1 MKFREHLV
9 KALLHGLAR
18 LSLQRIHNI
27 ADALA
32 GIILRLRKSRA
43 TRTISTN
50 IKLCFPELSPEQQ
63 TQLSRECVQ
72 QSSRCFA
79 ELSALWLWSPERI
92 MQLVKQVS
100 GLEYLDTAMAR
111 GKGVILLTP
120 HLGAWEMAGLFASSR
135 YKITSLYRPPKM
147 QGLESL
153 VKAGRESMGARLVP
167 TDSAGIKALFQA
179 LRRGEIA
186 GILPDHEPSRGTGVF
201 ASFFGI
207 QAYSM
212 ILVPRLAQKTGA
224 TVIFTFAER
233 LPNAQGFH
241 LHFLPAD
248 PEVSN
253 SDLSVAAAA
262 LNAGVERC
270 VRICPSQYQ
279 WGYKRFKS
287 RPEGEERF
295 YL

>member
-9 KALLHGLAR
+9 KALLYGLAR
-18 LSLQRIHNI
+18 LSLQRIHKI
-27 ADALA
+27 ADILA
-32 GIILRLRKSRA
+32 NIMLRLRKSRT
-43 TRTISTN
+43 TRTIRTN

-63 TQLSRECVQ
+63 EQLSRDCVQ

-100 GLEYLDTAMAR
+100 GLEHLDTARAR
-111 GKGVILLTP
+111 GKGIILLTP
-120 HLGAWEMAGLFASSR
+120 HLGAWEMAGLFASSHH
-135 YKITSLYRPPKM
+135 KITSLYRPPKM

-153 VKAGRESMGARLVP
+153 VKSGRESMGACLVP
-167 TDSAGIKALFQA
+167 TDSSGIKALFQA

-201 ASFFGI
+201 AAFFGI

-212 ILVPRLAQKTGA
+212 ILVSRLAQKTGA

-233 LPNAQGFH
+233 LPDAQGFH
-241 LHFLPAD
+241 LHFLPAV
-248 PEVSN
+248 PEVGN
-253 SDLSVAAAA
+253 ADLSVAVAA

-270 VRICPSQYQ
+270 VRMCPSQYQ

-287 RPEGEERF
+287 RPEGDERF